1 MLRFLSLR
9 LFCVSCI
16 KAKLSHSAP
25 ASASSSSISESR
37 RRRTSR
43 WVFDILR
50 ETVTQVYR
58 CFLAA
63 VKIISQ
69 LLGLIRHNFCISWC
83 NSALSGVFCMFEHFN
98 MFIHLSSSL
107 NATHSF
113 IHDTAIR
120 ESSTHICTGTNPTD
134 THPCMRARTHTVCSC
149 WGDCELRFKNKSSQK
164 ASGSLTT
171 WNLCIRHHWSRGTS
185 VKEHRQ
191 LIGRPRRADRW
202 PLPRRLHHRDLDSV
216 SLSHCANVSHT
227 QTPSHTQE
235 RHCLLKEAPYPTR
248 CSLNPSCWRRR
259 RGRPARWTS
268 TPQSLSPSPFLFPAS
283 LAPSLLPP
291 PHMLTLTTDLA
302 VLVSP
307 RRRQRQS
314 SSSSAKCCRW
324 SCNAAE
330 WLQKTTSVSFPH
342 RRLRGKDAKTHTH
355 RCTHTLERWHN
366 ERVCS
371 GFVRVRGR
379 RCFNR
384 PDWRV
389 ITQICWETAA
399 EGIWRF

>member
-1 MLRFLSLR
+1 
-9 LFCVSCI
+9 
-16 KAKLSHSAP
+16 
-25 ASASSSSISESR
+25 
-37 RRRTSR
+37 
-43 WVFDILR
+43 
-50 ETVTQVYR
+50 
-58 CFLAA
+58 
-63 VKIISQ
+63 
-69 LLGLIRHNFCISWC
+69 
-83 NSALSGVFCMFEHFN
+83 

-107 NATHSF
+107 NGCPYSF

-202 PLPRRLHHRDLDSV
+202 PLPRRLHPRDLDSV

-227 QTPSHTQE
+227 QTPSHTGE
-235 RHCLLKEAPYPTR
+235 ALLIKKKLPTR
-248 CSLNPSCWRRR
+248 LVVLWIHLVGGDAEDGLPGGPRLH
-259 RGRPARWTS
+259 
-268 TPQSLSPSPFLFPAS
+268 SLSLPLLFCFQPRSLPLSSP
-283 LAPSLLPP
+283 LLTCWHPP
-291 PHMLTLTTDLA
+291 LTLQCSFPLA
-302 VLVSP
+302 AGSGRAAAAQLNAAGEAATLQSGSKKP
-307 RRRQRQS
+307 RRYHSPTDGWGERML
-314 SSSSAKCCRW
+314 K
-324 SCNAAE
+324 
-330 WLQKTTSVSFPH
+330 
-342 RRLRGKDAKTHTH
+342 HTH
-355 RCTHTLERWHN
+355 RCTHTLESWHN